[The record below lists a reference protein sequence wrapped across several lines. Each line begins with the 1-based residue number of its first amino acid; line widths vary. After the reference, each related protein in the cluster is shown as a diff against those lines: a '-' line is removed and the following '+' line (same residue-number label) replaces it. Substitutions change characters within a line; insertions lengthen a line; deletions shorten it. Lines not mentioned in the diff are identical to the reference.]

1 MIKFFNRTPAV
12 VQVVLDT
19 ARYQEL
25 QQIEIKYQQL
35 LQDNPFPHAEQIVV
49 NAGNDYRSSSN
60 WMNAISHS
68 SEMVE
73 DFINQSNDIETLSQ
87 HSFAA
92 TAIYQQVI
100 YYWRAMSFAYSMRT
114 VLD

>member
-60 WMNAISHS
+60 
-68 SEMVE
+68 
-73 DFINQSNDIETLSQ
+73 
-87 HSFAA
+87 
-92 TAIYQQVI
+92 
-100 YYWRAMSFAYSMRT
+100 
-114 VLD
+114 